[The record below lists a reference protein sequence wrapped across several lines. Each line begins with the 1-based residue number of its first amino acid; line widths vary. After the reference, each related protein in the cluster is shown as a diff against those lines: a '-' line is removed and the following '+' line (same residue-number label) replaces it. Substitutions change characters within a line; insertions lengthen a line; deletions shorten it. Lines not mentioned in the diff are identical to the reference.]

1 MHLPD
6 PNLVILKM
14 EAAVRII
21 SLCVDSELC
30 VLSLVGLFMVNYD
43 QQNWGLLLDYL
54 RGTGPQI
61 PTATRAKLL
70 HDAWNLAYAGEL
82 DIGTALNMTLF
93 LEQET
98 ELAVWEA
105 MFPMIDHLGRRISG
119 TDAGL
124 KFEVS
129 TVAVR
134 DLSDILVT
142 LDRYICI
149 LQLG

>member
-1 MHLPD
+1 
-6 PNLVILKM
+6 
-14 EAAVRII
+14 
-21 SLCVDSELC
+21 
-30 VLSLVGLFMVNYD
+30 MVNYD

-54 RGTGPQI
+54 RGPRSQI

-82 DIGTALNMTLF
+82 DIAVALNMTLF

-98 ELAVWEA
+98 ELAVWEP
-105 MFPMIDHLGRRISG
+105 MFTMIDHLGRRISS

-129 TVAVR
+129 TAAFR
-134 DLSDILVT
+134 DLSGTWVT
-142 LDRYICI
+142 LDRYIC
-149 LQLG
+149 

>member
-1 MHLPD
+1 MHLPE
-6 PNLVILKM
+6 PNLVTLKM
-14 EAAVRII
+14 EAAVRIMA
-21 SLCVDSELC
+21 LCIDNELC

-54 RGTGPQI
+54 RGPGSQI
-61 PTATRAKLL
+61 PTTTRAKLL

-82 DIGTALNMTLF
+82 DIATALNMTLF

-98 ELAVWEA
+98 EFAVWDTI
-105 MFPMIDHLGRRISG
+105 FTMIDHLGRRIRG

-134 DLSDILVT
+134 DLSGIWVI
-142 LDRYICI
+142 LDRRIC
-149 LQLG
+149 

>member
-1 MHLPD
+1 MLPVLMHLPD
-6 PNLVILKM
+6 PNLVIMKM
-14 EAAVRII
+14 EGT
-21 SLCVDSELC
+21 LCVDSELS

-54 RGTGPQI
+54 RGPGPQI

-82 DIGTALNMTLF
+82 DIATALNMTLF

-98 ELAVWEA
+98 ELAVWDA
-105 MFPMIDHLGRRISG
+105 MFTMIDHLGRRISG

-129 TVAVR
+129 TIAVR
-134 DLSDILVT
+134 GLSDIWVT
-142 LDRYICI
+142 L
-149 LQLG
+149 